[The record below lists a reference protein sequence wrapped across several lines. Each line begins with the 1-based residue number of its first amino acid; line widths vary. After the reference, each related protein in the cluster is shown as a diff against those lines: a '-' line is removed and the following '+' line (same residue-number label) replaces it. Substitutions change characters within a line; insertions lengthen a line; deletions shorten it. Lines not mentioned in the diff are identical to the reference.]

1 MDGTR
6 TILIVGLGNPGPA
19 YAGNRHNAG
28 FRCVA
33 HYAERVGMRFS
44 FYRFRASLAEKVTSG
59 RRLLLARPLTYMNE
73 SGQAVGPLVRHYR
86 VSLRDLL
93 VVYADLDLPIGKL
106 RLRARGGSGG
116 HKGIDSIQRVL
127 GTQEVP
133 RLRLGIGRP
142 VSGDAVDYVL
152 SDFGRDEEAIIDGVC
167 ERAAAAIDCFV
178 RDGIVAAMN
187 HYNADDPENV

>member
-1 MDGTR
+1 M
-6 TILIVGLGNPGPA
+6 
-19 YAGNRHNAG
+19 
-28 FRCVA
+28 
-33 HYAERVGMRFS
+33 
-44 FYRFRASLAEKVTSG
+44 
-59 RRLLLARPLTYMNE
+59 
-73 SGQAVGPLVRHYR
+73 GPLVRHYR

-93 VVYADLDLPIGKL
+93 VVYDDLDLPIGKL